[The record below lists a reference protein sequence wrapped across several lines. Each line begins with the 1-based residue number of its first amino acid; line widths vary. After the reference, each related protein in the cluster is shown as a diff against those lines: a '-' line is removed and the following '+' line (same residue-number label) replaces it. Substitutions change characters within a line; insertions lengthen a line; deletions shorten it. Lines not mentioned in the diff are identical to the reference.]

1 MLSLDTLYRGLH
13 VSWIILKISILR
25 SCYSLNYRIDDGSI
39 INSVFVINSQLQV
52 HRIRYWSTGAAFM
65 CPEYRYLG
73 AGIRYA
79 DSFNVNAHKWLLIN
93 FDASIMWCV

>member
-52 HRIRYWSTGAAFM
+52 HRIRY
-65 CPEYRYLG
+65 
-73 AGIRYA
+73 
-79 DSFNVNAHKWLLIN
+79 
-93 FDASIMWCV
+93 